1 MNMYIYV
8 TYIHK
13 ATYIYIYMNRLIF
26 NIPIEGRCVGGGG
39 ATQNPAFPRGEGMC
53 VVAALTLPM
62 ACLPP
67 L

>member
-1 MNMYIYV
+1 
-8 TYIHK
+8 
-13 ATYIYIYMNRLIF
+13 
-26 NIPIEGRCVGGGG
+26 VGGGG

-67 L
+67 FDSVKEGLVVVVVVVVMVMMMV